1 MGFFEQY
8 SALNPVRSVSTQVDL
23 FDKRRYF
30 KIMLSSH
37 TIIDAAKDLKRIDI
51 LVMILKK
58 KGKTYQL
65 GFLV

>member
-1 MGFFEQY
+1 
-8 SALNPVRSVSTQVDL
+8 
-23 FDKRRYF
+23 
-30 KIMLSSH
+30 MLSSH
-37 TIIDAAKDLKRIDI
+37 TIIAAAKDLKRIDI